1 MNKTLIPSKSLL
13 IALMNNQA
21 GRGHVIDH
29 PDAVDI
35 ITLSL
40 AAENVKTKLAVL
52 EILGPLC
59 LIPGGH
65 KKVLTALTKFAT
77 VAAERTRFQSLIL
90 DLARSRRE
98 NEFEVELK
106 TSIMTLINAL
116 LKFGPGQ
123 EVVEFRLHLR
133 YEFLMLGII
142 PLIEKLEEYENEEL
156 NLHLEVF
163 KLQRERD
170 EQVLRDNIKDKVSKS
185 VKVKY
190 EY

>member
-1 MNKTLIPSKSLL
+1 MNFSGFKRS
-13 IALMNNQA
+13 
-21 GRGHVIDH
+21 
-29 PDAVDI
+29 
-35 ITLSL
+35 
-40 AAENVKTKLAVL
+40 VL
-52 EILGPLC
+52 RTC
-59 LIPGGH
+59 
-65 KKVLTALTKFAT
+65 
-77 VAAERTRFQSLIL
+77 VANFEPWNQSLIL

-106 TSIMTLINAL
+106 TAIMTLINAL

-170 EQVLRDNIKDKVSKS
+170 EQVLRDNIKDKVRVTSGVSLKRKHS
-185 VKVKY
+185 IRSEIKI
-190 EY
+190 